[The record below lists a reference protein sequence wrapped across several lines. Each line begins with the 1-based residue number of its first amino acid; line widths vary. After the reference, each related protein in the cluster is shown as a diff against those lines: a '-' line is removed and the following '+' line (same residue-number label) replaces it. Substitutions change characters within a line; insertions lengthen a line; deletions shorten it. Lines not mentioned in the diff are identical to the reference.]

1 MKVIAK
7 PIEMVAWFDKTGKTH
22 PVRFR
27 IENEDGIYRT
37 IVIGKI
43 LKINLEK
50 LAGNHMQV
58 FTCRSNIS
66 GKDTIYEIKF
76 ELNTS
81 RWILFKI

>member
-7 PIEMVAWFDKTGKTH
+7 PIEMIAWFDKTGKTH

-27 IENEDGIYRT
+27 IENEDGTYRT

-43 LKINLEK
+43 LKTNLEK

-58 FTCRSNIS
+58 FTCQSNIS
-66 GKDTIYEIKF
+66 GTADIRVLTI
-76 ELNTS
+76 L
-81 RWILFKI
+81 